1 MKKRLFS
8 SPAFVWLIAQF
19 IRVYSWT
26 FRLTLENEREW
37 HDYLEQGGRV
47 ILCSWHQQFFSF
59 IRPFRRYRTY
69 HPALMISR
77 SADGTI
83 IAGIANQMGWQT
95 VRGSSSRG
103 GLKAMQGMIRH
114 LTEHRLG
121 GHVVDGPR
129 GPIGVGKKGIVHMAR
144 ESGAMLV
151 PIYAEASNAW
161 TFRSWDRFFIPKPFS
176 RVCIR
181 FGDMIQVAPENDAP
195 DWLEQQRALLE
206 TAMRPGLI

>member
-1 MKKRLFS
+1 MWS
-8 SPAFVWLIAQF
+8 
-19 IRVYSWT
+19 
-26 FRLTLENEREW
+26 
-37 HDYLEQGGRV
+37 
-47 ILCSWHQQFFSF
+47 
-59 IRPFRRYRTY
+59 
-69 HPALMISR
+69 
-77 SADGTI
+77 
-83 IAGIANQMGWQT
+83 T
-95 VRGSSSRG
+95 VRS
-103 GLKAMQGMIRH
+103 
-114 LTEHRLG
+114 
-121 GHVVDGPR
+121 
-129 GPIGVGKKGIVHMAR
+129 GPIGVVKKGIVHMAR